1 MNNPSRQLY
10 LGRYLKVAPLSH
22 ALWRSVEAQELAK
35 YKLERPVLD
44 IGCGF
49 GEFGGVFF
57 SSSIEVGVDIN
68 EKEIL
73 QAASTGKYQ
82 KTIAVD
88 ARKLPFPDN
97 SFSTVISISTLEHIP
112 NNHKVFKEAYRVL
125 KPGGKII
132 ITVPTNQLYSS
143 LLIVKI
149 LIFLNLKNLS
159 HIYYRM
165 LNKAFKH
172 VVIQS
177 ETAWLNQVKNV
188 GFKIEKVQ
196 GTIPQSTLILW
207 ELFLPFAIPSQVSK
221 LLFGKRI
228 VMAPK
233 LKAKF
238 FKPLTRYIRS
248 DPSFRANILIIA
260 SK

>member
-1 MNNPSRQLY
+1 MNKSSGRLY
-10 LGRYLKVAPLSH
+10 FQKYLKVAPLSH

-35 YKLERPVLD
+35 YKLEKPILD

-49 GEFGGVFF
+49 GEFGGIFF
-57 SSSIEVGVDIN
+57 PSSVEVGIDIN
-68 EKEIL
+68 KKEIL
-73 QAASTGKYQ
+73 QAAATGKYR
-82 KTIAVD
+82 KTVAVD

-97 SFSTVISISTLEHIP
+97 SFGTIISISTLEHIP
-112 NNHKVFKEAYRVL
+112 NNYKVFKEAYRVL
-125 KPGGKII
+125 KPGGKFI
-132 ITVPTNQLYSS
+132 ITVPTSQLFNG

-149 LIFLNLKNLS
+149 LNSLNLKNLS
-159 HIYYRM
+159 HIYYRI

-172 VVIQS
+172 VTLPS
-177 ETAWLNQVKNV
+177 EASWLKQAKSV

-207 ELFLPFAIPSQVSK
+207 ELCLPFALPSQVSK
-221 LLFGKRI
+221 LLFGKRA

-233 LKAKF
+233 LKAKL
-238 FKPLTRYIRS
+238 FKPLTRYIKS
-248 DPSFRANILIIA
+248 DPSFKANILIVA